1 MAIETANIPDIF
13 AQAKLS
19 HAFYYQNV
27 PAVIR
32 MFKLSKDQAR
42 SIVATC
48 LNCQNYQILSMGTGV
63 NPRGLNSC
71 QLWQTDVT

>member
-1 MAIETANIPDIF
+1 MPAEIVNVPDIF

-19 HAFYYQNV
+19 HTFYHQNV
-27 PAVIR
+27 PALIR

-42 SIVATC
+42 AIVATC
-48 LNCQNYQILSMGTGV
+48 PNCQNYQIPSMGAGV
-63 NPRGLNSC
+63 NPHGLNSC